1 MKKLISKY
9 LLKRKLWNEMGIEIM
24 KQNFSK
30 ASKISKMID
39 EVK

>member
-1 MKKLISKY
+1 MIKLISKH
-9 LLKRKLWNEMGIEIM
+9 LRKRKLWNEMGIEIM
-24 KQNFSK
+24 RQNFGK